1 MSQLKDYEQ
10 SKFRLEKIGF
20 IYQFHH
26 LIKELNV
33 FENISLPLH
42 LQNMKKDEVFG
53 CVNDILDKI
62 GLNKRK
68 YFQIDK
74 LSGGE
79 RQRVAIARAII
90 NQPKIIFADEPTGNL
105 DNKNAKNIFSL
116 LNDLAKINNTILMVA
131 THDDQLTQM
140 LDKKIAI
147 IGGEIKSF

>member
-1 MSQLKDYEQ
+1 
-10 SKFRLEKIGF
+10 
-20 IYQFHH
+20 
-26 LIKELNV
+26 
-33 FENISLPLH
+33 
-42 LQNMKKDEVFG
+42 MKKDEVFG
-53 CVNDILDKI
+53 CVNDIIDKI
-62 GLNKRK
+62 GLSKRK

-90 NQPKIIFADEPTGNL
+90 NKPKIIFADEPTGNL

-147 IGGEIKSF
+147 ISGEIKSL